1 MTETFGTDR
10 INSIIEAS
18 FSGNYY
24 RMELQNGMGPTREYT
39 MDFTRHGKTLRSAVD
54 GLAACEFL
62 FRSYPDNGRVPTD
75 LSTDILLKKYFN
87 GYSQLLEKD
96 KIQLED
102 GVVYQNLGIDVQTED
117 LTILAVRR
125 KI

>member
-1 MTETFGTDR
+1 
-10 INSIIEAS
+10 
-18 FSGNYY
+18 
-24 RMELQNGMGPTREYT
+24 
-39 MDFTRHGKTLRSAVD
+39 MDFTRHGRTLRSAVD

-62 FRSYPDNGRVPTD
+62 FRSYPDKGRVLTD
-75 LSTDILLKKYFN
+75 FSTDILLKKYFN
-87 GYSQLLEKD
+87 GYSSLLEKE

-102 GVVYQNLGIDVQTED
+102 GVVYQNLGIDTQTED